1 VAKLDRNTQLT
12 GMSVINHHTLS
23 DFRTEHGA
31 ALEELFVEVLGV
43 LSSEELV
50 DLKRVMHDGMKVKA
64 FAGRIVFVVRLDC
77 KSIWRPH
84 GNR

>member
-1 VAKLDRNTQLT
+1 
-12 GMSVINHHTLS
+12 M
-23 DFRTEHGA
+23 EHGA

-43 LSSEELV
+43 LSSEDLV

-64 FAGRIVFVVRLDC
+64 FAGTDSFVVRLDC